1 MYDMN
6 KKVDKHR
13 LKKKTGIYFLGVFFV
28 LMVCFYFFNQFQ
40 EKEAKMNATYTAEA
54 TIRKV
59 ETQIGRYLENSD
71 LLKNI
76 IASGCDISDEQFN
89 EMAGFMKKNKNVIEA
104 YELAP
109 DGIVQKVYPYNGNE
123 EAMEDHRSLRAIGK
137 YFLII

>member
-1 MYDMN
+1 MN
-6 KKVDKHR
+6 KNADKYR
-13 LKKKTGIYFLGVFFV
+13 LKMKTGINFLVV
-28 LMVCFYFFNQFQ
+28 LLILMVCFHFFNQFQ

-76 IASGCDISDEQFN
+76 ISSGCDISDEQFN
-89 EMAGFMKKNKNVIEA
+89 ELAGFMKKNKNVIEA